1 MTRYVL
7 KRLVLLPALLFLF
20 SVTVSAVVQAAP
32 GDFLT
37 TYGATLASSGSSIS
51 AEQIEALRREY
62 GLDRPIWVQYLRWM
76 QNLLTGN
83 LGLSLEY
90 QRPNAELIGE
100 RLVLTVVLALFAFAI
115 TWIVAIPAGI
125 YSAMHPRS
133 ALDYLLTVLN
143 YIGVATP
150 NFMLALVL
158 MWGAF
163 AYFGLSV
170 TGLFSPDYVE
180 APWSAA
186 RVVDLLKHVWL
197 PAVVLGVAGT
207 ARLTRVMRANLL
219 DELNKPYV
227 TTARAKGLPEWRLV
241 LRYPA
246 RLALNPLVSTIGWYL
261 PALFSGSL
269 IVATVMNL
277 PNIGPLLLRALINQ
291 DMYLAG
297 SILLIYCFLT
307 ILGTLISDILLA
319 WLDPRI
325 RLDEGCDDGASAR
338 SGTGDGRGSHIGR
351 VELATGVVAVPK
363 APPGAPERAR
373 VARPLRRRAVPRFRQ
388 HPGSRGD
395 GRSPGLHSGA
405 APPPLRRRAPE
416 PLGPRGRRQA
426 QSHHA
431 PHGVGRR
438 REPEDPGPVLRDGVF
453 VSPARDRPGPPP
465 LARHGRAGR
474 PRAPLSAGHRSTGP
488 RPVVTPRA
496 RHPHL
501 HDDRPHRGDV
511 LRRAGRD
518 ARRDLRLLRRDRG
531 CRDPAADRAFA
542 VPAHDPDLARA
553 HGGAAAGLVA
563 PAGVLRHHGDLV
575 PGGLGDSRA
584 GSPRG

>member
-1 MTRYVL
+1 LTRYVL
-7 KRLVLLPALLFLF
+7 KRLALLPVLLFLF
-20 SVTVSAVVQAAP
+20 SVTVFAIVQAPP

-37 TYGATLASSGSSIS
+37 TYVATLASSGSSIS
-51 AEQIEALRREY
+51 AEQIEALRSEY

-115 TWIVAIPAGI
+115 TWIVAVPAGI

-133 ALDYLLTVLN
+133 VVDYLLTVLN
-143 YIGVATP
+143 YVGVATP

-170 TGLFSPDYVE
+170 TGLFSSDFVE
-180 APWSAA
+180 APWSWA
-186 RVVDLLKHVWL
+186 RVLDLLKHVWL

-219 DELNKPYV
+219 DELHKPYV
-227 TTARAKGLPEWRLV
+227 TTARAKGLSEWRLV

-261 PALFSGSL
+261 PLLFSGSL

-307 ILGTLISDILLA
+307 IVGTLISDILLA

-325 RLDEGCDDGASAR
+325 RLD
-338 SGTGDGRGSHIGR
+338 GR
-351 VELATGVVAVPK
+351 
-363 APPGAPERAR
+363 
-373 VARPLRRRAVPRFRQ
+373 
-388 HPGSRGD
+388 
-395 GRSPGLHSGA
+395 
-405 APPPLRRRAPE
+405 
-416 PLGPRGRRQA
+416 
-426 QSHHA
+426 
-431 PHGVGRR
+431 
-438 REPEDPGPVLRDGVF
+438 
-453 VSPARDRPGPPP
+453 
-465 LARHGRAGR
+465 
-474 PRAPLSAGHRSTGP
+474 
-488 RPVVTPRA
+488 
-496 RHPHL
+496 
-501 HDDRPHRGDV
+501 
-511 LRRAGRD
+511 
-518 ARRDLRLLRRDRG
+518 
-531 CRDPAADRAFA
+531 
-542 VPAHDPDLARA
+542 
-553 HGGAAAGLVA
+553 
-563 PAGVLRHHGDLV
+563 
-575 PGGLGDSRA
+575 
-584 GSPRG
+584 

>member
-7 KRLVLLPALLFLF
+7 KRLLLLPVLLFLF
-20 SVTVSAVVQAAP
+20 SVTVFAIVQAPP

-37 TYGATLASSGSSIS
+37 TYVATLASSGSSIS
-51 AEQIEALRREY
+51 AEQVEALRREY
-62 GLDRPIWVQYLRWM
+62 GLDQPVWIQYVRWM
-76 QNLLTGN
+76 ENLATGN

-100 RLVLTVVLALFAFAI
+100 RLVLTVVLALFSFVF
-115 TWIVAIPAGI
+115 TWIVAVPAGI

-133 ALDYLLTVLN
+133 ALDYALTVLN
-143 YIGVATP
+143 YVGVATP

-158 MWGAF
+158 MWSAF
-163 AYFGLSV
+163 AYLGVSV
-170 TGLFSPDYVE
+170 TGLFSPDFVD
-180 APWSAA
+180 APWNLA
-186 RVVDLLKHVWL
+186 RVVDLLKHLWL

-307 ILGTLISDILLA
+307 IVGTLISDILLA

-325 RLDEGCDDGASAR
+325 RLEEG
-338 SGTGDGRGSHIGR
+338 
-351 VELATGVVAVPK
+351 
-363 APPGAPERAR
+363 
-373 VARPLRRRAVPRFRQ
+373 
-388 HPGSRGD
+388 
-395 GRSPGLHSGA
+395 
-405 APPPLRRRAPE
+405 
-416 PLGPRGRRQA
+416 
-426 QSHHA
+426 
-431 PHGVGRR
+431 
-438 REPEDPGPVLRDGVF
+438 
-453 VSPARDRPGPPP
+453 
-465 LARHGRAGR
+465 
-474 PRAPLSAGHRSTGP
+474 
-488 RPVVTPRA
+488 
-496 RHPHL
+496 
-501 HDDRPHRGDV
+501 
-511 LRRAGRD
+511 
-518 ARRDLRLLRRDRG
+518 
-531 CRDPAADRAFA
+531 
-542 VPAHDPDLARA
+542 
-553 HGGAAAGLVA
+553 
-563 PAGVLRHHGDLV
+563 
-575 PGGLGDSRA
+575 
-584 GSPRG
+584 